1 MFGWPFKYHGA
12 VPTESGVEVGAV
24 IGIRRMYPTEM
35 VREPFAEDDAPD
47 LQAVLDA
54 LDDPDCRA
62 IVSALEEPMT
72 ADQISA
78 AADVPLSTTYRKLE
92 LLSEASL
99 LEEGIEIRDDGQHAS
114 RYAIAFEEVIIAL
127 SESRAF
133 DVEINRRS
141 RAADERL
148 ANLWTEVRKET

>member
-1 MFGWPFKYHGA
+1 
-12 VPTESGVEVGAV
+12 
-24 IGIRRMYPTEM
+24 M

-62 IVSALEEPMT
+62 IVSALDEPMT

-114 RYAIAFEEVIIAL
+114 RYAVSFEEVIIAL

-133 DVEINRRS
+133 DVEINRRP